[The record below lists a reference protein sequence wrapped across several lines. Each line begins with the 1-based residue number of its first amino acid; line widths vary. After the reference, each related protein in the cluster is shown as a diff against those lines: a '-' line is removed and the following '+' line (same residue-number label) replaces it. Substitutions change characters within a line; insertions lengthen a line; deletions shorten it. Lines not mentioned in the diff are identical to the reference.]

1 MMTMMTTTTTT
12 TTTTLYLANS
22 KHLHRIGNNLIRIG
36 IEVLNTGTTVMYYPI
51 IGQQNV
57 YTVYGEKSENISS

>member
-1 MMTMMTTTTTT
+1 M
-12 TTTTLYLANS
+12 NCHFDVEKS
-22 KHLHRIGNNLIRIG
+22 IRSIG

>member
-1 MMTMMTTTTTT
+1 MLTN
-12 TTTTLYLANS
+12 YDVKKS
-22 KHLHRIGNNLIRIG
+22 IRSLG

-57 YTVYGEKSENISS
+57 YTVYGEKSESISS

>member
-1 MMTMMTTTTTT
+1 MKQ
-12 TTTTLYLANS
+12 S
-22 KHLHRIGNNLIRIG
+22 IRSLG

-57 YTVYGEKSENISS
+57 YTVYGEKSESISA